1 MNDTWVTIRGR
12 MTADPTIRTTG
23 DGVPVASFS
32 VATNPRKQV
41 AGQPGTYEDG
51 PTSFYRVSA
60 WRSLGANAAASLRKG
75 EPVTVYGRQVV
86 RDYPRGDGTTGTRAE
101 LDAEAIGHDLRWG
114 TTRYTKNGGGS
125 VGRDAAQETA
135 GQPWEL
141 GDPGQVDY
149 VVDDGAGSSAPGA
162 TTGSGHPGATTG
174 SGHPDATTG
183 DSHPSATRES
193 GPARTGPLVPVGA
206 GDGVESETSAA

>member
-32 VATNPRKQV
+32 VATNPRRQV
-41 AGQPGTYEDG
+41 VGQPGTYEDG

-86 RDYPRGDGTTGTRAE
+86 RDYPRSDGTTGTRVE
-101 LDAEAIGHDLRWG
+101 LDADSIGHDLRWG
-114 TTRYTKNGGGS
+114 TTRYTRNGGAP
-125 VGRDAAQETA
+125 VGRDTTQEPA
-135 GQPWEL
+135 GQSWEL

-149 VVDDGAGSSAPGA
+149 VVDDGVGGSSQGAMPAPA
-162 TTGSGHPGATTG
+162 
-174 SGHPDATTG
+174 PD
-183 DSHPSATRES
+183 
-193 GPARTGPLVPVGA
+193 RTGPLLPMGSR
-206 GDGVESETSAA
+206 GDAEAETSAA